1 VVDGEAVRTVSGS
14 RSYPVR
20 EGLIFMGYAVDDEA
34 EIRETMEE
42 ERTWQGTPEHVE
54 RDEEFL
60 RSSAPKAVEVVNLL
74 RRLTG
79 RREGLRA
86 LELGSGSG
94 WVSWLLAE
102 AGFDT
107 WLSDFEANSLYSGW
121 IYEHSRLQPGRRI
134 VADARYAPFA
144 DESFDVVLLKE
155 FAHHVADLGQL
166 FGEANR
172 VLRTGGLLAVIDPT
186 RNVKTAINELRH
198 PDPHKGHHIT
208 WADRYLLAA
217 RGAGFRKR
225 WLTYTYH
232 SQPSRSIVRS
242 LQERAAG
249 NVTGLRHNRS
259 IFTAVHARVLGTA
272 SMVYVGEK
280 LGAAPA
286 RPRPEFRQ
294 IDPATL
300 QLAGSDISAWSGC
313 RALVRQA
320 AKQLV

>member
-1 VVDGEAVRTVSGS
+1 
-14 RSYPVR
+14 
-20 EGLIFMGYAVDDEA
+20 MGYAVDDEA

-60 RSSAPKAVEVVNLL
+60 RSSAPKAVDVVKLL

-107 WLSDFEANSLYSGW
+107 WLCDFEANSLYSGW

-172 VLRTGGLLAVIDPT
+172 VLRMGGILAVVDPT
-186 RNVKTAINELRH
+186 RNVKTAIYERRR

-208 WADRYLLAA
+208 WADRYLQAA
-217 RGAGFRKR
+217 RRAGFQKR
-225 WLTYTYH
+225 WLSYTYH
-232 SQPSRSIVRS
+232 SDPGRSIVRS
-242 LQERAAG
+242 LQERAAR
-249 NVTGLRHNRS
+249 NVAGLRHNRS
-259 IFTAVHARVLGTA
+259 IFTAVHARVLGNA

-280 LGAAPA
+280 QRAASAAA
-286 RPRPEFRQ
+286 RPELRQ

-300 QLAGSDISAWSGC
+300 QLAAADISAWSGC
-313 RALVRQA
+313 RALVADA
-320 AKQLV
+320 ARQLV